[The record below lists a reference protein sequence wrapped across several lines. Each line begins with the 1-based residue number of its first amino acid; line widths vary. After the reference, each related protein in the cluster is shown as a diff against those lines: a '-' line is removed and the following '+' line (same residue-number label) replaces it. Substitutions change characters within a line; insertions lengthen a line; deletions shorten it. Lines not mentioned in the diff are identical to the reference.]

1 MILSFRHR
9 GLRRFYERG
18 ERGTV
23 RPDLADRIET
33 ILLRLDIT
41 EQIADMNLHSFRLHP
56 LKGEL
61 KGFWSVTVNANWRI
75 IFRLEDNNV
84 FDVDLVDYH

>member
-1 MILSFRHR
+1 MIQSFRHL

-18 ERGTV
+18 ERGAV

-41 EQIADMNLHSFRLHP
+41 EQMEDMNLHSFRLHP

-61 KGFWSVTVNANWRI
+61 KGFWSITVNANWRI
-75 IFRLEDNNV
+75 IFRLEDSHV